1 MKMDIIL
8 SKWCL
13 AILFAFGI
21 LACTDGSDANELP
34 KEPEGTGETQDE
46 KIPAFPGAEGH
57 GRYTTGGRG
66 GDVYI
71 VTSLEDKLQDGTLR
85 YGIEKLSG
93 KRTIVFQVSGTI
105 HLNGDL
111 KIKNGDLTIAGQT
124 APGDG
129 ICLAGYPV
137 FLEADNVIVR
147 FMRFRM
153 GNKEDVSAD
162 GADAFGGRYHRNIM
176 IDHCSMSWCTD
187 ECVSFYQ
194 NENFTLQWCLISE
207 SLRLG
212 GHTKGPHGYG
222 GIWGGMKASFHHNLL
237 AHHDSRNPRLGPG
250 VNSTKENEIV
260 DMRNNV
266 IYNWCGNSCYGGE
279 AMHVNIV
286 NNFYKPGP
294 ATPTG
299 TSKRGRIIAI
309 DKKVSDS
316 DKKSYPA
323 IFDTWGDFFIQ
334 GNVVDDGQ
342 INGAADYDRCM
353 KATKDNWEYGVYNQF
368 DKKYGTLDEG
378 TKKALKRTT
387 PVETGTVTTHDA
399 RTAFERVMDYA
410 GCSLHRDR
418 VDERIVQETRTGTAN
433 YQGMNEHNGQG
444 VVEGID
450 WKSVGYPKKGIID
463 SQDDVIP
470 VGESSAWP
478 ELVQGVILKDWE
490 AWNDRI
496 LAWKRNENIHYNLFD
511 IKYRENGL
519 IEEIMEWVGLSKLE
533 EDIWTYTEKLIDF
546 YKSYY
551 KEEVLLEN
559 SVGLPDELQLALE
572 LKKQKEYCESGQDRK
587 ALEHL
592 KNCLG
597 IYPKLEK
604 VMLTYAEMVRNKMQ
618 QQITEAKEA
627 QEELQQMVISLKN
640 IAKQK
645 LESGETAAAK
655 AILSQVQQYAPDDD
669 EIKTLLHN
677 LEEEVQ

>member
-1 MKMDIIL
+1 
-8 SKWCL
+8 
-13 AILFAFGI
+13 
-21 LACTDGSDANELP
+21 
-34 KEPEGTGETQDE
+34 
-46 KIPAFPGAEGH
+46 
-57 GRYTTGGRG
+57 
-66 GDVYI
+66 
-71 VTSLEDKLQDGTLR
+71 
-85 YGIEKLSG
+85 
-93 KRTIVFQVSGTI
+93 
-105 HLNGDL
+105 
-111 KIKNGDLTIAGQT
+111 
-124 APGDG
+124 
-129 ICLAGYPV
+129 
-137 FLEADNVIVR
+137 
-147 FMRFRM
+147 
-153 GNKEDVSAD
+153 
-162 GADAFGGRYHRNIM
+162 
-176 IDHCSMSWCTD
+176 
-187 ECVSFYQ
+187 
-194 NENFTLQWCLISE
+194 
-207 SLRLG
+207 
-212 GHTKGPHGYG
+212 
-222 GIWGGMKASFHHNLL
+222 MKASFHHNLL

-368 DKKYGTLDEG
+368 DKKYGTLDES

-399 RTAFERVMDYA
+399 RMAFERVMDYA

-478 ELVQGVILKDWE
+478 ELVQGVILKDSDNDGMPDEWE
-490 AWNDRI
+490 KKYGLNPND
-496 LAWKRNENIHYNLFD
+496 ASDRNGKTVD
-511 IKYRENGL
+511 
-519 IEEIMEWVGLSKLE
+519 EEG
-533 EDIWTYTEKLIDF
+533 TYT
-546 YKSYY
+546 
-551 KEEVLLEN
+551 
-559 SVGLPDELQLALE
+559 
-572 LKKQKEYCESGQDRK
+572 
-587 ALEHL
+587 
-592 KNCLG
+592 
-597 IYPKLEK
+597 
-604 VMLTYAEMVRNKMQ
+604 
-618 QQITEAKEA
+618 
-627 QEELQQMVISLKN
+627 
-640 IAKQK
+640 
-645 LESGETAAAK
+645 
-655 AILSQVQQYAPDDD
+655 
-669 EIKTLLHN
+669 N
-677 LEEEVQ
+677 LEMYMNILVQKIVEDQNKGGVQ

>member
-21 LACTDGSDANELP
+21 LACTDGGDANELP

-71 VTSLEDKLQDGTLR
+71 VTSLEDKLQNGTLR

-93 KRTIVFQVSGTI
+93 KRTIIFQVSGTI

-162 GADAFGGRYHRNIM
+162 GADAFGGRYHKNIM

-222 GIWGGMKASFHHNLL
+222 GIWGGMKASSHHNLL

-368 DKKYGTLDEG
+368 DKKYGTLDES

-399 RTAFERVMDYA
+399 RMAFERVMDYA

-478 ELVQGVILKDWE
+478 ELVQGVILKDSDNDGMPDEWE
-490 AWNDRI
+490 KKYGLNPND
-496 LAWKRNENIHYNLFD
+496 ASDRNGKTVD
-511 IKYRENGL
+511 
-519 IEEIMEWVGLSKLE
+519 EEG
-533 EDIWTYTEKLIDF
+533 TYT
-546 YKSYY
+546 
-551 KEEVLLEN
+551 
-559 SVGLPDELQLALE
+559 
-572 LKKQKEYCESGQDRK
+572 
-587 ALEHL
+587 
-592 KNCLG
+592 
-597 IYPKLEK
+597 
-604 VMLTYAEMVRNKMQ
+604 
-618 QQITEAKEA
+618 
-627 QEELQQMVISLKN
+627 
-640 IAKQK
+640 
-645 LESGETAAAK
+645 
-655 AILSQVQQYAPDDD
+655 
-669 EIKTLLHN
+669 N
-677 LEEEVQ
+677 LEMYMNSLVQKIVEEQNKGGVQ

>member
-1 MKMDIIL
+1 MNKLLLGAFLASIFL
-8 SKWCL
+8 SL
-13 AILFAFGI
+13 T
-21 LACTDGSDANELP
+21 ACSEENPEQDTNPPAEQPGDSTDPGDSGDDPLP
-34 KEPEGTGETQDE
+34 EYPAPDRST
-46 KIPAFPGAEGH
+46 IAAFPGAEGA
-57 GRYTTGGRG
+57 GKLTTGGAG
-66 GDVYI
+66 GTVYT
-71 VTSLEDKLQDGTLR
+71 VTSLKDDGSEGTLR
-85 YGIEKLSG
+85 WAIEKSG
-93 KRTIVFQVSGTI
+93 KRTIVFAVGGTI
-105 HLNGDL
+105 SLTKQL
-111 KIKNGDLTIAGQT
+111 QIKNDDITIAGQT
-124 APGDG
+124 APQPG
-129 ICLAGYPV
+129 ICLKDYTLRVNAN
-137 FLEADNVIVR
+137 NVIIR
-147 FMRFRM
+147 FIRSRM
-153 GNKEDVSAD
+153 GDECKTED
-162 GADAFGGRYHRNIM
+162 DAMNGYQSSYPGKKNII

-418 VDERIVQETRTGTAN
+418 VDERIVQETRTGAAN
-433 YQGMNEHNGQG
+433 YQGMNEHNDQG

-478 ELVQGVILKDWE
+478 ELVQGVILKDSDNDGMPDAWE
-490 AWNDRI
+490 RKFGLDPHDASDGNGKTID
-496 LAWKRNENIHYNLFD
+496 
-511 IKYRENGL
+511 KYGQ
-519 IEEIMEWVGLSKLE
+519 
-533 EDIWTYTEKLIDF
+533 YT
-546 YKSYY
+546 
-551 KEEVLLEN
+551 
-559 SVGLPDELQLALE
+559 
-572 LKKQKEYCESGQDRK
+572 
-587 ALEHL
+587 
-592 KNCLG
+592 
-597 IYPKLEK
+597 
-604 VMLTYAEMVRNKMQ
+604 
-618 QQITEAKEA
+618 
-627 QEELQQMVISLKN
+627 
-640 IAKQK
+640 
-645 LESGETAAAK
+645 
-655 AILSQVQQYAPDDD
+655 
-669 EIKTLLHN
+669 N
-677 LEEEVQ
+677 LEMYMNSLVHDIIEKQNSGGKK